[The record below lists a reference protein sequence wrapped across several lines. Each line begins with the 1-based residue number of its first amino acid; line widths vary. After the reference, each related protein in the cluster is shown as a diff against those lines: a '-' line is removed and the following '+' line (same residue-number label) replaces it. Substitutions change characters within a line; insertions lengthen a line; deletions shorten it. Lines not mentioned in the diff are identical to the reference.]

1 MNNTVEIDHVDD
13 DDDDGPDGPIA
24 SRTRS
29 KTRL

>member
-13 DDDDGPDGPIA
+13 DDDDGPIA